1 MNPYHLLWII
11 PAAGAFG
18 MAIMAMFIMG
28 KESDR

>member
-18 MAIMAMFIMG
+18 MAILALLIVG
-28 KESDR
+28 KEGDR